1 MISQDPRCIYQNNPL
16 AEVICQLRF
25 PEILTI
31 QANIP
36 IDFQESIRQMFPGY
50 SVRKEPIFNQTTATN
65 NYQFVTADGIWRINL
80 TSSFISLA
88 CSRYTCWEDFARML
102 DSPLAAFIQIYKP
115 AYFERIGLRYINFIS
130 RKQLKLDT
138 VPFKELMEPCYLGIL
153 AEEDVAETG
162 TRRCSVDAETGIR
175 NGCRV
180 KIHAGL
186 GKVNRGD
193 IHDSEIKFIFD
204 HDLYIGGNI
213 PVNHSAGVLQT
224 LHSQSYGIFRG
235 AITDRLH
242 RAMEPV

>member
-130 RKQLKLDT
+130 RKQLKLDA
-138 VPFKELMEPCYLGIL
+138 VPFKELYWQKKMWRKL
-153 AEEDVAETG
+153 V
-162 TRRCSVDAETGIR
+162 
-175 NGCRV
+175 
-180 KIHAGL
+180 
-186 GKVNRGD
+186 RGD
-193 IHDSEIKFIFD
+193 A
-204 HDLYIGGNI
+204 LLMQR
-213 PVNHSAGVLQT
+213 PVFATAVGLRSM
-224 LHSQSYGIFRG
+224 
-235 AITDRLH
+235 
-242 RAMEPV
+242 RALEKSIEETSMILKLNLSLIMICI